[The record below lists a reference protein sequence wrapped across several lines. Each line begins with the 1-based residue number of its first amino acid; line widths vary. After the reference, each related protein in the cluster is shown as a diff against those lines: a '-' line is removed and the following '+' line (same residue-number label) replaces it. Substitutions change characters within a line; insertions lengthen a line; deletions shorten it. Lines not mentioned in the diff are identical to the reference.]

1 MSTAG
6 TISIVKFLHTHERRL
21 SLNYARKF
29 LFNRLSLLLA
39 LLAILATSLAGPLP
53 CASASCPDRANIRY
67 YSDAT
72 YTTQVGYCYHNCC
85 ELWTCTGQL
94 TDYYI
99 VRKFP
104 CDFN

>member
-1 MSTAG
+1 MNLA
-6 TISIVKFLHTHERRL
+6 KNFLR
-21 SLNYARKF
+21 S
-29 LFNRLSLLLA
+29 RLSLLLV
-39 LLAILATSLAGPLP
+39 LLAIFAVTLAMSQPA
-53 CASASCPDRANIRY
+53 AVASCPDAANVRY

-85 ELWTCTGQL
+85 ELWTCTGKL

-99 VRKFP
+99 VRKRP